1 MSAQTAL
8 DHKIDFSVVIGVKNA
23 NPNGDPLDGNR
34 PRVNADGYGE
44 ITDVAIKRKIRN
56 RWQDMNKPVL
66 VLMQERV
73 KDGVMNIR
81 DRVKQSESVQAAL
94 AQTSGKDKSP
104 NWRDDFYNAACQ
116 SWLDVRAF
124 GQVMPFSKSN
134 LKDGLDGVSI
144 GIRGPVS
151 IQSAYSVAPVTIKE
165 EQITKSI
172 NLEPGE
178 GKASDTMGT
187 KAAVPFM
194 AYKFNGSVNVEQAQ
208 KTGFTSEDAEDLK
221 EALRTLFVNDSSSA
235 RPEGSMA
242 VLKVIW
248 WEHEN
253 KLGKIAPYIIHNL
266 TKVTLPENA
275 KNFDDVKIEVEEP
288 ENVSGVHSQII
299 TGY

>member
-1 MSAQTAL
+1 MDEKVL
-8 DHKIDFSVVIGVKNA
+8 DHKIDFSVVVGVKNA

-44 ITDVAIKRKIRN
+44 ITDVALKRKIRN
-56 RWQDMNKPVL
+56 RWQDMGKSVL

-73 KDGVMNIR
+73 TDGLMNIR
-81 DRVKQSESVQAAL
+81 DRVKQSDAVNEAIAL
-94 AQTSGKDKSP
+94 QKDKTA
-104 NWRDDFYNAACQ
+104 NWRDAFYNAACQ

-124 GQVMPFSKSN
+124 GQVMPFSSSK

-151 IQSAYSVAPVTIKE
+151 IQSAYSVKPVTIKE

-172 NLEPGE
+172 NLEKKD

-194 AYKFNGSVNVEQAQ
+194 AYKFNGSINVEQAQ
-208 KTGFTSEDAEDLK
+208 KTGFTVADAAALK

-242 VLKVIW
+242 VLKLVW
-248 WEHEN
+248 WEHESKMG
-253 KLGKIAPYIIHNL
+253 KLAPYLVHDLTTVDMPADATKFDQIKVNVKQPEDTTGIHC
-266 TKVTLPENA
+266 
-275 KNFDDVKIEVEEP
+275 DV
-288 ENVSGVHSQII
+288 I